1 MKKEEI
7 LPIGGGVIGV
17 CSAYYLAAAGKQ
29 ATLIEKDEICAG
41 CSYGNAGLIVPS
53 HSIPLAAPG
62 VLAKALKW
70 MLNGESP
77 LYIRP
82 RFDFE
87 LFPWLA
93 QFGAACNE
101 SRVRKALPLLRNL
114 RLASLRLFQQLSA
127 IRGLK
132 FGYQQK
138 GLLAGYEDS
147 EFRLLGNKKGK
158 LSKDAGEG
166 GEFSIESKA
175 MLLSRGGYEEGLK
188 EADLLR
194 EFSIES
200 KALNPAEV
208 RQPTSL
214 SAIAGGVYFPQDAQL
229 LPAEFVRGL
238 AQAAKEMGVKIC
250 TSTEV
255 LEFGTSSRQV
265 STVKTTR
272 GDFWPDH
279 VVLAAGAWS
288 PILTRDLQIKLPIQA
303 AKGYSVTVKRLATCP
318 RIPLM
323 LSEAK
328 VASTPM
334 GDTLRVAGT
343 LEMAGLDLSVNR
355 RRLGAITR
363 AVSDYITGTDSLELI
378 EVWCGL
384 RPCTPDGLP
393 IIGRPDAFQNLIV
406 ATGHGMLGMSL
417 GPITGKLVS
426 QLVSDE
432 IPQVD
437 LTALRVDRFS

>member
-7 LPIGGGVIGV
+7 LVIGGGVIGV

-29 ATLIEKDEICAG
+29 VTLIEKDEICAG

-87 LFPWLA
+87 LFSWLA
-93 QFGAACNE
+93 RFGAACNE

-114 RLASLRLFQQLSA
+114 SLASLRLFQQLSA

-138 GLLAGYEDS
+138 GLL
-147 EFRLLGNKKGK
+147 
-158 LSKDAGEG
+158 
-166 GEFSIESKA
+166 
-175 MLLSRGGYEEGLK
+175 MLFKSRRGYEEGLK

-208 RQPTSL
+208 RQLEPTSL
-214 SAIAGGVYFPQDAQL
+214 PAIAGGVYFSQDAQL

-255 LEFGTSSRQV
+255 LEFGTSGRQV

-272 GDFWPDH
+272 G
-279 VVLAAGAWS
+279 G
-288 PILTRDLQIKLPIQA
+288 R
-303 AKGYSVTVKRLATCP
+303 
-318 RIPLM
+318 
-323 LSEAK
+323 
-328 VASTPM
+328 
-334 GDTLRVAGT
+334 
-343 LEMAGLDLSVNR
+343 
-355 RRLGAITR
+355 
-363 AVSDYITGTDSLELI
+363 
-378 EVWCGL
+378 
-384 RPCTPDGLP
+384 DGLP
-393 IIGRPDAFQNLIV
+393 
-406 ATGHGMLGMSL
+406 
-417 GPITGKLVS
+417 
-426 QLVSDE
+426 
-432 IPQVD
+432 
-437 LTALRVDRFS
+437 RV